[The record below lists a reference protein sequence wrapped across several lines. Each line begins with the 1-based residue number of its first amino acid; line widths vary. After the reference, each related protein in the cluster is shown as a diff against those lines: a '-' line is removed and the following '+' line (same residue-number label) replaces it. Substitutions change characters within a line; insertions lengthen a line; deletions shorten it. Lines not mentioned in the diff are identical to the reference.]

1 MILRR
6 AVKTPSVQRRGAAR
20 LKGVPSEPESDT
32 ITAESIAVQVITD
45 NQDLARQFAT
55 GDLTVLGILQDK
67 ALALAAGRLNEHDV
81 RDTLERKLGAS
92 I

>member
-1 MILRR
+1 MN
-6 AVKTPSVQRRGAAR
+6 PVQGGGATR
-20 LKGVPSEPESDT
+20 LKGVPPEPKSDT
-32 ITAESIAVQVITD
+32 FTADSIATQVITD

-55 GDLTVLGILQDK
+55 GDLTVLGLLQDK

-81 RDTLERKLGAS
+81 KDTLERRLGAS